1 MSGDPYLD
9 PRSGVFRN
17 RLGLTDR
24 AELATAE
31 KRFSATRV
39 DQLKSRRLPG
49 RYDLDHLRAFH
60 WTIFQDVYPWAGQLR
75 TVLIVKA
82 GASFCLPHQ
91 IVETAADVFGR
102 LIADDHLRGRDR
114 DGFLDG
120 LAALLAEINALHPFR
135 EGNGR
140 TQRAFLSQLAR
151 DAGFRLDWAAVD
163 RDANIDAA
171 RAAADGDLGPMRALL
186 DPVVQPTRAQARKGG
201 GQRRSR

>member
-24 AELATAE
+24 AALSVAEVRLSTA
-31 KRFSATRV
+31 RI
-39 DQLKSRRLPG
+39 DQLKRRRIPG
-49 RYDLDHLRAFH
+49 LYDLDHLRAFH

-82 GASFCLPHQ
+82 GGSFCLPHL
-91 IVETAADVFGR
+91 IASTAAEISAR
-102 LIADDHLRGRDR
+102 LADADHLRGRDR
-114 DGFLDG
+114 EAFLDG
-120 LAALLAEINALHPFR
+120 LTPLLAEINVLHPFR

-140 TQRAFLSQLAR
+140 TQRSFLTQLAR
-151 DAGFRLDWAAVD
+151 DAGFRLRWDGVD

-171 RAAADGDLGPMRALL
+171 RAAADGDLAPLRALL
-186 DPVVQPTRAQARKGG
+186 DRVVQPARRTEG
-201 GQRRSR
+201 RRR

>member
-24 AELATAE
+24 VELATAE
-31 KRFSATRV
+31 KRLATARIG
-39 DQLKSRRLPG
+39 QLRRRRLPG

-82 GASFCLPHQ
+82 GASFCLPHL
-91 IVETAADVFGR
+91 IEPTAADVFDR
-102 LIADDHLRGRDR
+102 LAADRYLRGRNR

-120 LAALLAEINALHPFR
+120 LTSLLAEVNALHPFR

-151 DAGFRLDWAAVD
+151 DAGYRLRWEHVD

-171 RAAADGDLGPMRALL
+171 RAAADGDLAPMRALL
-186 DPVVQPTRAQARKGG
+186 DPVVERVR
-201 GQRRSR
+201 QRR

>member
-1 MSGDPYLD
+1 VSGDPYLD

-24 AELATAE
+24 AELAIAE
-31 KRFSATRV
+31 KQFAAMRFNH
-39 DQLKSRRLPG
+39 LKRRRLPG
-49 RYDLDHLRAFH
+49 HYDLDHLRAFH

-91 IVETAADVFGR
+91 IVDTAADVFAR
-102 LIADDHLRGRDR
+102 LADDRHLRGRDR
-114 DGFLDG
+114 DAFLDG
-120 LAALLAEINALHPFR
+120 LTALLAEVNALHPFR

-151 DAGFRLDWAAVD
+151 DAGYRLRWEHVD
-163 RDANIDAA
+163 RDANVDAA
-171 RAAADGDLGPMRALL
+171 RAAGDGDLAPMRALL
-186 DPVVQPTRAQARKGG
+186 GPVVERVH
-201 GQRRSR
+201 QRR

>member
-1 MSGDPYLD
+1 MSGDPFLD
-9 PRSGVFRN
+9 PRTGVFRN

-24 AELATAE
+24 VELAAAE
-31 KRFSATRV
+31 KTLTGLRLE
-39 DQLKSRRLPG
+39 QLKRRRIVG
-49 RYDLDHLRAFH
+49 HYDLDHLRAFH

-75 TVLIVKA
+75 TALIVKA

-91 IVETAADVFGR
+91 IVDTAADVFAR
-102 LIADDHLRGRDR
+102 LAAAGHLRGRDR
-114 DGFLDG
+114 EGFLGG
-120 LAALLAEINALHPFR
+120 LTPLLAEINALHPFR

-151 DAGFRLDWAAVD
+151 DAGFRLGWEAVD

-186 DPVVQPTRAQARKGG
+186 DPVVRPA
-201 GQRRSR
+201 RRSERR

>member
-9 PRSGVFRN
+9 PRTGVFRN

-24 AELATAE
+24 AALAAAE
-31 KRFSATRV
+31 ADLSAARV
-39 DQLKSRRLPG
+39 DQLRRRRLPG
-49 RYDLDHLRAFH
+49 NYDLEHLRVFH

-91 IVETAADVFGR
+91 ITDTAADLFGR
-102 LIADDHLRGRDR
+102 LAAAHHLRGRDR
-114 DGFLDG
+114 DAFLDG
-120 LAALLAEINALHPFR
+120 LTVLLAEVNALHPFR

-151 DAGFRLDWAAVD
+151 DAGYRLHWQHVD

-171 RAAADGDLGPMRALL
+171 RGAADGDLAPMRTLL
-186 DPVVQPTRAQARKGG
+186 DPVVERVH
-201 GQRRSR
+201 QRR

>member
-1 MSGDPYLD
+1 VTGDPYLD
-9 PRSGVFRN
+9 LRSGVFRN

-31 KRFSATRV
+31 KRFTTARIG
-39 DQLKSRRLPG
+39 QLKRRRLPG
-49 RYDLDHLRAFH
+49 TYDLEHLRVFH

-82 GASFCLPHQ
+82 GASFCLPSQ
-91 IVETAADVFGR
+91 IESTAADVFGR
-102 LIADDHLRGRDR
+102 LAEAHHLRGRDR
-114 DGFLDG
+114 HGFLDG
-120 LAALLAEINALHPFR
+120 LSTLLAEVNALHPFR

-151 DAGFRLDWAAVD
+151 DAGYRLRWEYVD

-171 RAAADGDLGPMRALL
+171 RAAADGDLAPMRALL
-186 DPVVQPTRAQARKGG
+186 EPVVESVRPR
-201 GQRRSR
+201 QRR

>member
-24 AELATAE
+24 AELAIVE
-31 KRFSATRV
+31 KQFAAVRFN
-39 DQLKSRRLPG
+39 QLKRRRLPG
-49 RYDLDHLRAFH
+49 AYDLDHLRAFH
-60 WTIFQDVYPWAGQLR
+60 WTIFQDVYPWAGKLR

-91 IVETAADVFGR
+91 IVDTAADVFRR
-102 LIADDHLRGRDR
+102 LASDRYLRGRDR

-120 LAALLAEINALHPFR
+120 LTALLAEVNALHPFR

-151 DAGFRLDWAAVD
+151 DAGYRLGWEHVD

-171 RAAADGDLGPMRALL
+171 RAVADGDLGPMRVLL
-186 DPVVQPTRAQARKGG
+186 DPVVERVRRS
-201 GQRRSR
+201 QRR

>member
-9 PRSGVFRN
+9 PRTGLFRN

-24 AELATAE
+24 VDLATAE
-31 KRFSATRV
+31 KRLTTARIG
-39 DQLKSRRLPG
+39 QLRRRRLPG
-49 RYDLDHLRAFH
+49 NYDLEHLRVFH

-102 LIADDHLRGRDR
+102 LADDRYLRGRDQEA
-114 DGFLDG
+114 FLNG
-120 LAALLAEINALHPFR
+120 LTALLAEVNALHPFR

-151 DAGFRLDWAAVD
+151 DAGYRLHWQHVD

-171 RAAADGDLGPMRALL
+171 RAAADGDLAPMRALL
-186 DPVVQPTRAQARKGG
+186 GPVVERVR
-201 GQRRSR
+201 QRR

>member
-1 MSGDPYLD
+1 VSGDPYLD

-24 AELATAE
+24 VELATAE
-31 KRFSATRV
+31 KRLTTARIG
-39 DQLKSRRLPG
+39 QLRQRRLPG

-91 IVETAADVFGR
+91 IVNTAADVFGR
-102 LIADDHLRGRDR
+102 LATVHHLRGRNR

-120 LAALLAEINALHPFR
+120 LTSLLAEVNALHSFR

-140 TQRAFLSQLAR
+140 TQRAFLGQLAR
-151 DAGFRLDWAAVD
+151 DAGYRLRWEHVD

-171 RAAADGDLGPMRALL
+171 RAAADGDLSPMRALL
-186 DPVVQPTRAQARKGG
+186 DPVVERVR
-201 GQRRSR
+201 QRR

>member
-1 MSGDPYLD
+1 VSGDPYLD

-17 RLGLTDR
+17 RLALTDR
-24 AELATAE
+24 TELAIAE
-31 KRFSATRV
+31 KQFSSQRLN
-39 DQLKSRRLPG
+39 QLKRRRVVG
-49 RYDLDHLRAFH
+49 NYDLDHLRAFH

-91 IVETAADVFGR
+91 IVDTAADVFAR
-102 LIADDHLRGRDR
+102 LATTDHLRGRDR
-114 DGFLDG
+114 AGFVAG
-120 LAALLAEINALHPFR
+120 LTPLLAEINALHPFR

-151 DAGFRLDWAAVD
+151 DAGFRLDWATVD

-171 RAAADGDLGPMRALL
+171 RAAADGDLTPLRALL
-186 DPVVQPTRAQARKGG
+186 DPVVRVA
-201 GQRRSR
+201 RRSSHR

>member
-1 MSGDPYLD
+1 MSGDPHLD

-31 KRFSATRV
+31 KRFTAARIG
-39 DQLKSRRLPG
+39 QLKRRRLPG
-49 RYDLDHLRAFH
+49 TYDLVHLRAFH

-91 IVETAADVFGR
+91 IESTAREVFDRLAVEN
-102 LIADDHLRGRDR
+102 HLRGRDR
-114 DGFLDG
+114 AGSLDG
-120 LAALLAEINALHPFR
+120 LTALLADVNALHPFR

-140 TQRAFLSQLAR
+140 TQRALLSQLAR
-151 DAGFRLDWAAVD
+151 DAGYRLRWEHVD

-171 RAAADGDLGPMRALL
+171 RAAADGDLAPMRALL
-186 DPVVQPTRAQARKGG
+186 DPVVERVR
-201 GQRRSR
+201 QRR

>member
-1 MSGDPYLD
+1 VSGDPYLD
-9 PRSGVFRN
+9 ARSGVFRN

-31 KRFSATRV
+31 KRFTAARIS
-39 DQLKSRRLPG
+39 QLKRRHLPG
-49 RYDLDHLRAFH
+49 RYDLYHLRAFH

-91 IVETAADVFGR
+91 IVDTAADVFGR
-102 LIADDHLRGRDR
+102 LAAADHLRGRDR
-114 DGFLDG
+114 DGFLAG
-120 LAALLAEINALHPFR
+120 LTPLLAEINALHPFR

-151 DAGFRLDWAAVD
+151 DAGFRLSWEGVD

-171 RAAADGDLGPMRALL
+171 RAAADGDLAPMRALL
-186 DPVVQPTRAQARKGG
+186 DPVIRPARRAQ
-201 GQRRSR
+201 RR